1 MDTILQGLQR
11 VICYI
16 DYILVTGAT
25 ESEHL
30 HNLEK
35 LLQRLQEHGIR
46 VNKAKYSFMCTE
58 VQYLGHRIDA
68 EGIHPNDSKLQAIQ
82 QAPAPKNLQELRS
95 FLGLL
100 NYYGRFI
107 PNLPSL
113 LHPRCVKTHHGHG
126 LQSVTTPSSRLTRS
140 CCLQMFWS
148 TMTPPYLFDL

>member
-16 DYILVTGAT
+16 DDILVTEAT

-30 HNLEK
+30 HNMEK
-35 LLQRLQEHGIR
+35 VLQRLQEHGIR
-46 VNKAKYSFMCTE
+46 VNKAKCSFMRTQ

-68 EGIHPNDSKLQAIQ
+68 EGIHPTDSKLQAIQ
-82 QAPAPKNLQELRS
+82 QAPAPKNLQELRL

-107 PNLPSL
+107 PNLSSL
-113 LHPRCVKTHHGHG
+113 LHPLNKLLCTV
-126 LQSVTTPSSRLTRS
+126 V
-140 CCLQMFWS
+140 MVFIV
-148 TMTPPYLFDL
+148 